1 MQRNSVLTPQ
11 NSPLIVAFD
20 GSTQSAALDAK
31 TKFIRLAST
40 TACWVKIASN
50 PTASVGA
57 GSIYVPA
64 NVPVFFGGALGA
76 LKVAAIKDTTAGN
89 LSISQGDAF

>member
-1 MQRNSVLTPQ
+1 MMRPILTPQ
-11 NSPLIVAFD
+11 NSPLIVAYD
-20 GSTQSAALDAK
+20 NSAQSAALATN

-40 TACWVKIASN
+40 TGCWVKIASN
-50 PTASVGA
+50 PTATVGA

-64 NVPVFFGGALGA
+64 NTPVWFGGALAG

-89 LSISQGDAF
+89 LSISQGDQF